1 MRPLLSDGREVRSE
15 KSFPMTLT
23 LGDPVPDLTFLR
35 PDGTPVRLSELDA
48 RALVLIFLRHL
59 A

>member
-1 MRPLLSDGREVRSE
+1 MAPSLGEAVNDLS
-15 KSFPMTLT
+15 
-23 LGDPVPDLTFLR
+23 FLR
-35 PDGTPVRLSELDA
+35 PDGTPVRLSDFPA